1 MRISYRSLFGIHRSS
16 PRARGFTL
24 VELLVV
30 ITIIG
35 MLMAMLFPA
44 AGQVRDTVRMT
55 TCQSNLKNIALAIK
69 NYQSMNDYALPCGIP
84 SCVKEDKQWITG
96 GSKAGA
102 ICVGPNWAS
111 LILTQLG
118 EGLRADA
125 VNRCMQGKDCGNVCE
140 SVPKVDASVFGATPG
155 VFVCAAAPAMSPNE
169 RLDGDMEGAW
179 GLNNLSKG
187 NYAACF
193 GSGDFEDAITRN
205 PGNPTEL
212 SDKQK
217 RRGVFTVVKVSRP
230 GIDNFRAT
238 SATDER
244 VQGGWKTGRGAGVR
258 RIGDG
263 LTRTLMV
270 SEVIGYDS
278 ARDGRGVWANGSM
291 GASIFTAKTTPN
303 ADGTISK
310 ENMDHIPICDESIPA
325 NDSFK
330 LKCVKRRA
338 LEAGKAKFW
347 AAARSGH
354 SGGVNV
360 VYCDQHAA
368 FITDQI
374 DSSVWQAIATANG
387 GETLSAE

>member
-1 MRISYRSLFGIHRSS
+1 MRTVHRSS
-16 PRARGFTL
+16 FIVHRSVVRPRGFTL

-69 NYQSMNDYALPCGIP
+69 NYQSMNDNAFPCGLP
-84 SCVKEDKQWITG
+84 SCVKPEKQHLTG
-96 GSKAGA
+96 GAKSGA
-102 ICVGPNWAS
+102 ICMGPNWAS
-111 LILTQLG
+111 LVLTQLG
-118 EGLRADA
+118 EGLRSDA
-125 VNRCMQGKDCGNVCE
+125 VNRCMQSNDCGNVCDSPKME
-140 SVPKVDASVFGATPG
+140 NSPYGSTPSVLA
-155 VFVCAAAPAMSPNE
+155 CAAAPSMSPSS

-179 GLNNLSKG
+179 GLNGLSKG

-205 PGNPTEL
+205 ANEL
-212 SDKQK
+212 AEKQK
-217 RRGVFTVVKVSRP
+217 RRGVFTVVTVSRP

-238 SATDER
+238 SASDPK
-244 VQGGWKTGRGAGVR
+244 VQGGWKTGHKMGTR

-263 LTRTLMV
+263 VTRTMML

-278 ARDGRGVWANGSM
+278 SRDGRGVWANASM

-303 ADGTISK
+303 ADGSVAK
-310 ENMDHIPICDESIPA
+310 ENYDHIPICDESIPE

-338 LEAGKAKFW
+338 LEGGKARFW

-354 SGGVNV
+354 SEGVNV
-360 VYCDQHAA
+360 AYCDQHVS
-368 FITDQI
+368 FISNQI
-374 DSSVWQAIATANG
+374 DKTVWQAIATANN
-387 GETLSAE
+387 GETVTE